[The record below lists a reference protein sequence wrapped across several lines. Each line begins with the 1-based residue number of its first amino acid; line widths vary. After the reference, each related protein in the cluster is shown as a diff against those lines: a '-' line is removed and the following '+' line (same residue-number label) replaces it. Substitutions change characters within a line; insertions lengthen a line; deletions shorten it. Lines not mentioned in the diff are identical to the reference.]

1 MQKIQTQE
9 ALAALKNGEI
19 LLTRQTDQVQFY
31 ALVNGRVRIQ
41 NSNSRFTL
49 SIEEWQALFFK
60 EEFWLYEPVETS
72 EISLE
77 KDAEYYGWNHKSFN
91 FQSNSST
98 QELVITKC
106 PIEHAAGNHPALLRC
121 VESPSCPVGRTFW
134 QIQKNAPLKQAQR
147 KWSIKTASRP
157 LETKW
162 IVSGGLFSSSLSP
175 AALLFKA

>member
-49 SIEEWQALFFK
+49 SIEEWQALCFK
-60 EEFWLYEPVETS
+60 EEFWLYEPGETS

-77 KDAEYYGWNHKSFN
+77 KDAEYYGWNHK
-91 FQSNSST
+91 
-98 QELVITKC
+98 
-106 PIEHAAGNHPALLRC
+106 
-121 VESPSCPVGRTFW
+121 
-134 QIQKNAPLKQAQR
+134 
-147 KWSIKTASRP
+147 
-157 LETKW
+157 
-162 IVSGGLFSSSLSP
+162 
-175 AALLFKA
+175 